1 MDDVVVVVVVV
12 AAAAAAAADRVE
24 ERTSRKDDWEGEVE
38 LSSVLPGLARNI
50 EMTESRM
57 SAAYHTQQRVDD
69 TKAFAL
75 VEIE

>member
-12 AAAAAAAADRVE
+12 VAAAADRVE

-38 LSSVLPGLARNI
+38 LSSVLLGLARNI
-50 EMTESRM
+50 EMIESKM

-69 TKAFAL
+69 TKVFAL

>member
-1 MDDVVVVVVVV
+1 MGDVVVVVVVVVVV
-12 AAAAAAAADRVE
+12 AAAERAE
-24 ERTSRKDDWEGEVE
+24 KRTSRKDDWEGEVE

-50 EMTESRM
+50 EMIESRM
-57 SAAYHTQQRVDD
+57 SAAYHTQRRVDD